1 MNELERFFAAM
12 WDRFLDGCTIDG
24 HDLETAI
31 EASGLGAKREAT
43 AADISKNGD
52 YEDGDMILVLTEAGK
67 RAVKT
72 P

>member
-1 MNELERFFAAM
+1 MTELEMFFSAM
-12 WDRFLDGCTIDG
+12 WALFLDGCTLDG

-31 EASGLGAKREAT
+31 EASGLATRREAT

-67 RAVKT
+67 RAVKK